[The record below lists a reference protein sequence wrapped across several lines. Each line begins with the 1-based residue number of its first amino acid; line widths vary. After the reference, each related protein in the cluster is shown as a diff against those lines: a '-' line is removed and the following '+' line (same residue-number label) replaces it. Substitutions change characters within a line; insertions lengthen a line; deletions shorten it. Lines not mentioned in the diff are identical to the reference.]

1 MNAVCLVVDRLHAG
15 YVGAYGNSWIDTP
28 WLDRL
33 AGQSLLLDCALVDS
47 PDLEQLYRSYWQGCH
62 ALCPPPPEPRPSLA
76 SLLGEAGVT
85 TALLT
90 DEPQVARHPLAVD
103 FDKLVEIDPPWQPQT
118 AAAIDRTHFG
128 RCFVE
133 MIEWLRSARG
143 PFLLW
148 CHLGG
153 LGTTWDAPFTFRAA
167 YRDQGDPPPPPGAD
181 VPDRFLPA
189 NYHPDELLGITQ
201 AYSGQITL
209 LDTCLG
215 ALGDFLDAL
224 PDSDETMLTLASSR
238 GFPLGEHRRVGPC
251 DAPLFGELVHVPWMI
266 RLPDA
271 AGAALRSHRLVEPS
285 DLWATLLDWW
295 GLSASSA
302 GPLSAIGPGVRA
314 ISPTSPLKKGTGSEL
329 TREIPA
335 ENRGFEVP
343 VPFLQRATTAESLL
357 PLVRGQPVAGR
368 DRLCIAGAEGQRA
381 IRTPAWYLRAAAE
394 PELFAKPD
402 DRWEIN
408 NVASRCQDVV
418 EQLLE
423 ALAAYEAALSAGR
436 ISDLPPLSDAL
447 LHGLE

>member
-1 MNAVCLVVDRLHAG
+1 MQASACIVQHEMDEPQAVSLPTPPRDRYNGPMNAICLVFDRLHAG

-33 AGQSLLLDCALVDS
+33 ASQSLLLDCALVDS
-47 PDLEQLYRSYWQGCH
+47 PDLEPLYRSYWQGWH

-76 SLLGEAGVT
+76 ALLSEAGVT

-103 FDKLVEIDPPWQPQT
+103 FDEIIEIDPPWQPQT

-153 LGTTWDAPFTFRAA
+153 LGTTWDAPPRSARPIATRAI
-167 YRDQGDPPPPPGAD
+167 RRRPRGPTCPSDSFPPIID
-181 VPDRFLPA
+181 
-189 NYHPDELLGITQ
+189 PDELLGITQ
-201 AYSGQITL
+201 AYSGQVTL

-224 PDSDETMLTLASSR
+224 PGSDETLLTLASAR

-251 DAPLFGELVHVPWMI
+251 DGPLFGELVHVPWMI

-271 AGAALRSHRLVEPS
+271 AGAALRSRRLVEPA

-295 GLSASSA
+295 GVARPPPPALGRGPDVKASR
-302 GPLSAIGPGVRA
+302 PP
-314 ISPTSPLKKGTGSEL
+314 
-329 TREIPA
+329 
-335 ENRGFEVP
+335 
-343 VPFLQRATTAESLL
+343 AESLL
-357 PLVRGQPVAGR
+357 PLVGGQPAPAAIDSVSPAPRASGPSARPPGISAPPWSPNCSPSPTTAGR
-368 DRLCIAGAEGQRA
+368 STMSPPAARTWSSNCWRRWRPTKRPFPPAESP
-381 IRTPAWYLRAAAE
+381 T
-394 PELFAKPD
+394 
-402 DRWEIN
+402 
-408 NVASRCQDVV
+408 SRP
-418 EQLLE
+418 
-423 ALAAYEAALSAGR
+423 LAMCC
-436 ISDLPPLSDAL
+436 
-447 LHGLE
+447 

>member
-1 MNAVCLVVDRLHAG
+1 MRC
-15 YVGAYGNSWIDTP
+15 
-28 WLDRL
+28 
-33 AGQSLLLDCALVDS
+33 VDS
-47 PDLEQLYRSYWQGCH
+47 PDLDRLYRSYWQGCH
-62 ALCPPPPEPRPSLA
+62 SLCPPPPEPRPSLA

-167 YRDQGDPPPPPGAD
+167 YRDQSDPPPPQGAD

-201 AYSGQITL
+201 AYSGQVTL

-224 PDSDETMLTLASSR
+224 PGRDETMLTLVSAR

-271 AGAALRSHRLVEPS
+271 AGAALRSHRLVEPA

-295 GLSASSA
+295 GVRASSA
-302 GPLSAIGPGVRA
+302 DPLSAIGPDVKA
-314 ISPTSPLKKGTGSEL
+314 ISP
-329 TREIPA
+329 
-335 ENRGFEVP
+335 
-343 VPFLQRATTAESLL
+343 TAESLL

-381 IRTPAWYLRAAAE
+381 IRTAAWYLPPPPSPNCSPSPTTAGKSTMSPPAAKTWSSNCSKPSRPMKRPFPPAE
-394 PELFAKPD
+394 SPT
-402 DRWEIN
+402 
-408 NVASRCQDVV
+408 SRR
-418 EQLLE
+418 
-423 ALAAYEAALSAGR
+423 SATCCSMAWN
-436 ISDLPPLSDAL
+436 SDLPASACGGDDPRR
-447 LHGLE
+447 LH

>member
-1 MNAVCLVVDRLHAG
+1 M
-15 YVGAYGNSWIDTP
+15 
-28 WLDRL
+28 
-33 AGQSLLLDCALVDS
+33 
-47 PDLEQLYRSYWQGCH
+47 YRSYWQGWH

-76 SLLGEAGVT
+76 ALLSEAGVT

-103 FDKLVEIDPPWQPQT
+103 FDEIIEIDPPWQPQT
-118 AAAIDRTHFG
+118 ATAIDRTHFG

-148 CHLGG
+148 CHLSG
-153 LGTTWDAPFTFRAA
+153 LGTTWDAPPGFRQA

-181 VPDRFLPA
+181 VPERILPA
-189 NYHPDELLGITQ
+189 DYDPDELLGVTQ
-201 AYSGQITL
+201 AYSGQVTL

-215 ALGDFLDAL
+215 ALGDFLDGL
-224 PDSDETMLTLASSR
+224 SGSDETLLTLTSAR
-238 GFPLGEHRRVGPC
+238 GFPLGEHGRVGPC
-251 DAPLFGELVHVPWMI
+251 DGALFGELVHVPWMI

-271 AGAALRSHRLVEPS
+271 AGAALRSRHLVGPA

-295 GLSASSA
+295 SVGGSPLLSGEGS
-302 GPLSAIGPGVRA
+302 GVRA
-314 ISPTSPLKKGTGSEL
+314 ISSP
-329 TREIPA
+329 A
-335 ENRGFEVP
+335 D
-343 VPFLQRATTAESLL
+343 SLL
-357 PLVRGQPVAGR
+357 RLAGGQCRAGR

-381 IRTPAWYLRAAAE
+381 IRTPAWYLRAALE

-418 EQLLE
+418 ERLLE
-423 ALAAYEAALSAGR
+423 ALAGYEAALAAGR
-436 ISDLPPLSDAL
+436 VSDLPPLSDVL
-447 LHGLE
+447 LSGLE